1 MIERPSP
8 NHGSRPLGARVDMV
22 VIHYTGM
29 ETAEAALERMCDPD
43 AKVSAHYMIGEDG
56 TVWRLV
62 AERDRAWHAGKSRWA
77 GARNINDISIGIEL
91 VNPGHEFGYRPFAP
105 AQMAA
110 LTDLGREIVA
120 RHRIPPSRVL
130 GHSDVACG
138 RKQDPGE
145 LFDWAAL
152 AEAGLGLWPAGTHG
166 DAPADTA
173 QGGKAGA
180 ETGPEP
186 GTSDLAI
193 AAAQRQLCEYGYDIA
208 ITGTQDAAS
217 QKVVSAFQRHFRP
230 GRIDGA
236 IDTETAWLI
245 RALCRLAR
253 DKAGA

>member
-1 MIERPSP
+1 MIEHPSP
-8 NHGSRPLGARVDMV
+8 NHGPRSLGARVDMV

-29 ETAEAALERMCDPD
+29 ETAEAALARMCDAQ

-62 AERDRAWHAGKSRWA
+62 AEADRAWHAGESRWA
-77 GARNINDISIGIEL
+77 GHRNINDISIGIEL
-91 VNPGHEFGYRPFAP
+91 VNPGHEFGYRPFTP

-110 LTDLGREIVA
+110 LIGLGREIVA
-120 RHRIPPSRVL
+120 RHPIPPARVL
-130 GHSDVACG
+130 GHSDVAPQ

-152 AEAGLGLWPAGTHG
+152 AEAGLGLWPVETHG
-166 DAPADTA
+166 RLWPADPPGDNA
-173 QGGKAGA
+173 KSGGKAA
-180 ETGPEP
+180 PEP

-193 AAAQRQLCEYGYDIA
+193 AAAQRHLAEFGYDVA
-208 ITGTQDAAS
+208 VTGTLDAAG

-236 IDTETAWLI
+236 IDTETAWRI
-245 RALCRLAR
+245 EALCRLAR
-253 DKAGA
+253 G

>member
-1 MIERPSP
+1 MIEQPSP
-8 NHGSRPLGARVDMV
+8 NHGARSLGARVDMV

-29 ETAEAALERMCDPD
+29 ETAEAALERMCDAD

-62 AERDRAWHAGKSRWA
+62 ADRDRAWHAGKSRWA
-77 GARNINDISIGIEL
+77 GASNINDISIGIEL

-110 LTDLGREIVA
+110 LIDLGREIVA
-120 RHRIPPSRVL
+120 RHRIPPARVL
-130 GHSDVACG
+130 GHSDVAPG

-145 LFDWAAL
+145 LFDWPAL
-152 AEAGLGLWPAGTHG
+152 AEAGLGLWPG

-173 QGGKAGA
+173 QGGGKAGA

-193 AAAQRQLCEYGYDIA
+193 AATQRHMCEFGYDIA
-208 ITGTQDAAS
+208 ITGTLDPAS
-217 QKVVSAFQRHFRP
+217 RKVVAAFQRHFRP
-230 GRIDGA
+230 ALIDGA
-236 IDTETAWLI
+236 IDAETAWLI
-245 RALCRLAR
+245 RALCRLAG
-253 DKAGA
+253 DEAGA